1 VVKKNYLL
9 FILVTCAV
17 INCNYLMSQD
27 FSGTH
32 FRNGDLIPYI
42 EGEEEWIRVGENKQP
57 AWCYYNNDPANGPKY
72 GKLYNWYAVADSRG
86 LCPVGW
92 HVPIDSEWSELKFS
106 LIGKFCDEECVGV
119 RLKSDFG
126 WYNNGN
132 GQSIDFK
139 ALPSGLRNSLGF
151 FDFESKRCYWWSIPK
166 YGESEFNTT
175 DEVCQ
180 MLIYSN
186 NLLGTWLIDDVFHDF
201 NSLGMS
207 IRCIKD

>member
-1 VVKKNYLL
+1 MKIQYFLNLFAIYLL
-9 FILVTCAV
+9 IK
-17 INCNYLMSQD
+17 CNFLMAQD

-42 EGEEEWIRVGENKQP
+42 ESNEEWIRVGESKQP
-57 AWCYYNNDPANGPKY
+57 AWCYYDNDPANGPKY
-72 GKLYNWYAVADSRG
+72 GKLYNWYAVSDPRG

-92 HVPIDSEWSELKFS
+92 HVPTDSEWSELELF
-106 LIGKFCDEECVGV
+106 LIGEFCDEECVGL

-151 FDFESKRCYWWSIPK
+151 FDFESKRCYWWSIPN
-166 YGESEFNTT
+166 YPDSEFTT
-175 DEVCQ
+175 TSEFCRT
-180 MLIYSN
+180 LNYSN
-186 NLLGTWLIDDVFHDF
+186 NLLGDWSIDDVLEF
-201 NSLGMS
+201 SLGMS

>member
-1 VVKKNYLL
+1 
-9 FILVTCAV
+9 
-17 INCNYLMSQD
+17 MSQD

-119 RLKSDFG
+119 RLKRDFG

-132 GQSIDFK
+132 GQVVYETVLDFLTSK
-139 ALPSGLRNSLGF
+139 VKGVIGGLFQNMVNL
-151 FDFESKRCYWWSIPK
+151 
-166 YGESEFNTT
+166 N
-175 DEVCQ
+175 
-180 MLIYSN
+180 LI
-186 NLLGTWLIDDVFHDF
+186 LLMKFVK
-201 NSLGMS
+201 
-207 IRCIKD
+207 C